1 MVKKPSQQAGQR
13 PNVTPEAADALANK
27 LADKGYGD
35 EARAEPDTL
44 SRSTISLPTSLL
56 RAVEDLALKNKR
68 SKRQPNS
75 VSGVVRD
82 ALAIYFADKS

>member
-35 EARAEPDTL
+35 EARAEPETM

-56 RAVEDLALKNKR
+56 RQVEDLALKNKR
-68 SKRQPNS
+68 SGQQPS
-75 VSGVVRD
+75 SFSAVVRN
-82 ALAIYFADKS
+82 ALAAYLADK